1 MRRSPCWRHCAHDL
15 RRTDGGAHRA
25 RCVVEDGASEYA
37 KPLRR
42 DVLRRLVQLLDAQ
55 ERELQTL
62 RQIVAHHAAP
72 LMD

>member
-1 MRRSPCWRHCAHDL
+1 MTYDEQTAVRIV
-15 RRTDGGAHRA
+15 RA
-25 RCVVEDGASEYA
+25 AVQDGASEYA